1 MSIITK
7 RLKLKDPA
15 DVRNLIKDWL
25 RTVIETGT
33 LPFDRTIGGITV
45 QMLQV
50 WLKSY
55 ELEKIADIE
64 KRIETLEAD
73 KEGRK

>member
-1 MSIITK
+1 MIIITK

-15 DVRNLIKDWL
+15 DVRNLIKSWL
-25 RTVIETGT
+25 RTVVETGN
-33 LPFDRTIGGITV
+33 LPFDKAIGGITV

-64 KRIETLEAD
+64 RRIAALEAD
-73 KEGRK
+73 KETRK